1 MSACEPHHRQKK
13 HIGKYVHLNKNVS
26 CLLKQQFP
34 VLLDYLIT
42 FESIN
47 LIKTMRFS
55 FKSYGIHNVPFLT
68 RHKPI
73 FLLGLFIHIAQN
85 TRSI

>member
-34 VLLDYLIT
+34 VFLNYLIT

-55 FKSYGIHNVPFLT
+55 FKSYGIHNVLFLT